1 MGFLALAAL
10 LLPQSGQPERAF
22 VELVPQLRTVYVEQ
36 PIRLTIRVGVEREYL
51 RQNLLQLFTRPL
63 DVPLQLELASEAGLP
78 GTLPL
83 ELDEDSSGQSALV
96 PHPSFVLGE
105 EIVRAARSREET
117 RAGRPWVVLE
127 IERALL
133 PLAPG
138 RLEIPGP
145 ILHFAF
151 ATRFEQDL
159 VSGSVPLDRSTAVV
173 QGAALVL
180 EIAPWPSEG
189 RPPGFINAV
198 GQFTLAAQAEP
209 CELDVGAPLKLV
221 LTIAG
226 TGNLERLEAPR
237 LDSFAGLHLRGKT
250 EAQHGNVRTLTCEL
264 VAESPRT
271 REIPAIALD
280 YFDPDARAYR
290 RASTQPIAL
299 RVAAREPVGAV
310 GFEARPILYL
320 FYGVVLLVVLAIAAW
335 VARLL
340 RRRRL

>member
-10 LLPQSGQPERAF
+10 LLPQSGQPERVFA
-22 VELVPQLRTVYVEQ
+22 ELVPQARAVYAEQ
-36 PIRLTIRVGVEREYL
+36 PIRLTIRFGVEREYL

-78 GTLPL
+78 GALPL
-83 ELDEDSSGQSALV
+83 ALDEDSSGQSALV
-96 PHPSFVLGE
+96 PHPSFALGE
-105 EIVRAARSREET
+105 EIVHAARSMEET
-117 RAGRPWVVLE
+117 REGRTWVVLE

-133 PLAPG
+133 PLTPG
-138 RLEIPGP
+138 KLEIPGP

-173 QGAALVL
+173 QGAPLLL
-180 EIAPWPSEG
+180 EIVPWPSEG

-198 GQFTLAAQAEP
+198 GQFTLEARAEP
-209 CELDVGAPLKLV
+209 SELDAGEPLKFV

-237 LDSFAGLHLRGKT
+237 LDSLAGLHLRGKT
-250 EAQHGNVRTLTCEL
+250 EGQHGNVRTLACEL

-271 REIPAIALD
+271 REIPAIVLD

-299 RVAAREPVGAV
+299 HVKAREPSGAV
-310 GFEARPILYL
+310 GFEARPS
-320 FYGVVLLVVLAIAAW
+320 FYVLCGVVLLVVLATTAW
-335 VARLL
+335 IARLL
-340 RRRRL
+340 RRRRT